1 MTWPFRKST
10 LGNGLRVLTCEMPH
24 SRSVSIS
31 IFVGVGSRYESAEQ
45 AGISHFTEHLMFKG
59 THRRPAPEEISSAIE
74 STGGDMNA
82 VTEQE
87 FTVYWCKVA
96 EPYAELGLDLML
108 DMLRNSRCDMESIE
122 KERMVVLEELKM
134 TMDYPNNRVDS
145 LIDEML
151 WPDHPLGRDIAG
163 TEESVSAMSRQMV
176 MDHTARFHSPSNTV
190 ISIAGK
196 VAHDD
201 VVAQVETLC
210 GDWEPR
216 ERVEWAPFRRIQS
229 APELRSEYRGT
240 QQTLIS
246 IAVPGVSLGDPDQY
260 PLDLLSVVLGE
271 GMSSRLFVEVREKNG
286 LAYDVHSGVSHFS
299 DCGAFVV
306 TAGVDPKRTYDAVRM
321 VLDQIG
327 ALRQGISDDELEKA
341 KRLSTGRLMLR
352 LEDSRAISSWMGS
365 LELIC
370 GEVLDPDDVVDSIM
384 SVTASQVRGAAQ
396 RLLVSEKLNMAVV
409 GPTRARRRLERLLT
423 LD

>member
-1 MTWPFRKST
+1 M
-10 LGNGLRVLTCEMPH
+10 
-24 SRSVSIS
+24 
-31 IFVGVGSRYESAEQ
+31 
-45 AGISHFTEHLMFKG
+45 
-59 THRRPAPEEISSAIE
+59 
-74 STGGDMNA
+74 
-82 VTEQE
+82 
-87 FTVYWCKVA
+87 
-96 EPYAELGLDLML
+96 
-108 DMLRNSRCDMESIE
+108 
-122 KERMVVLEELKM
+122 
-134 TMDYPNNRVDS
+134 
-145 LIDEML
+145 
-151 WPDHPLGRDIAG
+151 
-163 TEESVSAMSRQMV
+163 
-176 MDHTARFHSPSNTV
+176 
-190 ISIAGK
+190 
-196 VAHDD
+196 
-201 VVAQVETLC
+201 ETLC
-210 GDWEPR
+210 GDWEPM
-216 ERVEWAPFRRIQS
+216 ERVEWAPFRRVQS

-341 KRLSTGRLMLR
+341 KQLSTGRLMLR

-370 GEVLDPDDVVDSIM
+370 GEVLDPDDVVDGIM
-384 SVTASQVRGAAQ
+384 NVTASQVRGAAQ
-396 RLLVSEKLNMAVV
+396 RLLVSERLNMAVV